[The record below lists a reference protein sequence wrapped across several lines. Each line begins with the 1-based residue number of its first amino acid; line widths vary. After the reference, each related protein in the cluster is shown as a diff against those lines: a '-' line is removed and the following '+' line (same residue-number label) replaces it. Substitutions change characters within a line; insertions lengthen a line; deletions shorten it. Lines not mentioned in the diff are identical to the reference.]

1 MILSITYFLSYV
13 VELRMQWE
21 KVIIESF
28 LDRSIHQSKLV
39 KERSIKGGGVDHDPQ
54 LSQLL
59 VFLFG
64 KLGEATKPFEVRGG

>member
-1 MILSITYFLSYV
+1 
-13 VELRMQWE
+13 MQWE
-21 KVIIESF
+21 KVTIESF

-39 KERSIKGGGVDHDPQ
+39 NERSIKGGVNHDPRV
-54 LSQLL
+54 SQLL

>member
-1 MILSITYFLSYV
+1 
-13 VELRMQWE
+13 MQWE
-21 KVIIESF
+21 KVAIESF

-39 KERSIKGGGVDHDPQ
+39 NVRSIKGRGVNHDPRV
-54 LSQLL
+54 SQLL